1 MSLNI
6 AIDYDDT
13 FTADPAAIAALVNL
27 MKGYGHH
34 VMVVS
39 CRRNTGDN
47 VALIMDSLREHCCM
61 MPIYLTGLG
70 AKRPYMEERGVN
82 VHIWIDD
89 KPESVK
95 EGR

>member
-13 FTADPAAIAALVNL
+13 FTADPAAIAALANL
-27 MKGYGHH
+27 MRGYGHH
-34 VMVVS
+34 VMLVS
-39 CRRNTGDN
+39 CRRNTEEN
-47 VALIMDSLREHCCM
+47 VDQIMESLHQHHCM

-70 AKRPYMEERGVN
+70 AKRPFMEGHAVN
-82 VHIWIDD
+82 VDIWIDD